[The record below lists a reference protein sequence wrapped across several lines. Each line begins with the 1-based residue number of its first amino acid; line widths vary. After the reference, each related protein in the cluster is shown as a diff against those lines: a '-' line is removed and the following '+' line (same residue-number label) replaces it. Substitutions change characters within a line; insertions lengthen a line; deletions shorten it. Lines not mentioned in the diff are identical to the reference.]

1 MSEKITIYT
10 STYCLHSRS
19 VVRFL
24 KKNNIDAEIINID
37 GDPAAR
43 EKVMALNNGYASVP
57 TLVFPD
63 GTQLT
68 EPSTSRLRIKFNL
81 PQPSLS
87 ERLKDVLGKDDQLQ
101 ESS

>member
-1 MSEKITIYT
+1 MSEKVVVYT

-24 KKNNIDAEIINID
+24 KKNNIEIEIINID
-37 GDPAAR
+37 GDAEAQA
-43 EKVMALNNGYASVP
+43 KVKSLNYGNASVP

-68 EPSTSRLRIKFNL
+68 EPSSSQLQAKFNL
-81 PQPSLS
+81 PQLSLS
-87 ERLKDVLGKDDQLQ
+87 ERLKGILGKDDQLQ